1 MLEEL
6 TVFEVMRMALLWL
19 SPIFFLVGM
28 FLLFT
33 KEEKHHKLES
43 VLGKEMGILNKK
55 LIPRIENN
63 IDIFHKW
70 LIRKRAMLGLF
81 LIVYSTAL
89 FIVLRK

>member
-1 MLEEL
+1 MLEEF
-6 TVFEVMRMALLWL
+6 TVLEAMKMMLLWL
-19 SPIFFLVGM
+19 SPIFFLVGLY
-28 FLLFT
+28 LLLA

-55 LIPRIENN
+55 LIPRIESN

-70 LIRKRAMLGLF
+70 LIKKRVMLGLF

>member
-1 MLEEL
+1 MLEEF
-6 TVFEVMRMALLWL
+6 TVLEAMRMMLLWL
-19 SPIFFLVGM
+19 SPIFFLVGLY
-28 FLLFT
+28 LLLA

-55 LIPRIENN
+55 LIPRIESN

-70 LIRKRAMLGLF
+70 LIKKRVMLGLF